1 MQSVSHIANMKLLH
15 LTLYVHFDLT
25 AQCLHNVW
33 IELRLSIVHLFISE
47 RIIMQS
53 LYCFC
58 LKECHF
64 PEDSKRVYSKA
75 YSVSSWARSQEI
87 HHKGVLGQLML
98 PMHASVFFPSSRA
111 VHAQTRHVSPLNL
124 ARSPPHLLVWFLN
137 LQQVNNGKLERLE
150 KLL

>member
-1 MQSVSHIANMKLLH
+1 MQSLSHIANMKLFH

-25 AQCLHNVW
+25 AQCLHNIW
-33 IELRLSIVHLFISE
+33 TELRLSIVHLFISE
-47 RIIMQS
+47 CIIVQS
-53 LYCFC
+53 LYCFG

-75 YSVSSWARSQEI
+75 YSVSSEPGNTPQKGPWAAN
-87 HHKGVLGQLML
+87 
-98 PMHASVFFPSSRA
+98 ASNACFCSPPPAPSSRA
-111 VHAQTRHVSPLNL
+111 VHAQTRHVSPLHL